1 MVYENIL
8 QEIESRQELLCALN
22 DYIWDHPEIAFQE
35 KKASNRIIEILEAE
49 GFAVERGLAGLPT
62 AFSASFGEGHPVVAV
77 LGEYDAL
84 DGLSQKADCFHREKE
99 PDTELGHG
107 CGHQALG
114 TGALGAVLGIKRFLE
129 DCKIQGTVVYY
140 GCPAEEG
147 GSGKSFMVRDGVF
160 DDVDCAFTWHPC
172 DSTDLFSGRTLAVIG
187 VTYHFTGV
195 SAHAA
200 GLAHIGRSALDA
212 VELMNVGA
220 NYLREHVPQETRI
233 HYAITD
239 AGGRSPNVVPAK
251 ASVFY
256 YLRSPEPDTLLEIY
270 ERVNKI
276 AEGAA
281 LMTGTQVE
289 VEYHKGMNSL
299 LPNTVLDN
307 IMYDNLK
314 SVPYMEYTEEDIH
327 YAGKMKDTIQNQQ
340 TTFEELLAVLDHE
353 DKQKILP
360 GREDVIYRFIKPR
373 PSIEPLMYGSTD
385 VGDVSLVCPVSQI
398 HAATWAAGTQM
409 HTWQAVAQGKSS
421 ILHKG
426 MLYAA
431 KVMACSAADVFTAP
445 ELIEQA
451 KKEMKERT
459 AGQKA
464 VTLMFADAKPQL
476 TRR

>member
-8 QEIESRQELLCALN
+8 QEIESRKELLCTLN
-22 DYIWDHPEIAFQE
+22 DYIWDNPEIAFQE
-35 KKASNRIIEILEAE
+35 KKASGRLAEILKEE
-49 GFAVERGLAGLPT
+49 GFTVESGLAGIPT
-62 AFSASFGEGHPVVAV
+62 AFRGSFGKGHPVIAV
-77 LGEYDAL
+77 LGEFDAL
-84 DGLSQKADCFHREKE
+84 DGLSQKADCFNKEKE
-99 PDTELGHG
+99 PGTELGHG

-114 TGALGAVLGIKRFLE
+114 TGSLGAVLGIKRFLE
-129 DCKIQGTVVYY
+129 DSKRPGTVVYY

-147 GSGKSFMVRDGVF
+147 GSGKSFMARDGVF
-160 DDVDCAFTWHPC
+160 DDVDCALTWHPC
-172 DSTDLFSGRTLAVIG
+172 DSTDLFTGRTLAVIG
-187 VTYHFTGV
+187 VTYHFKGV

-220 NYLREHVPQETRI
+220 NFLREHVPQETRI

-239 AGGRSPNVVPAK
+239 AGGKSPNVVQAG

-270 ERVNKI
+270 ERVNRI

-281 LMTGTQVE
+281 LMTGTQV
-289 VEYHKGMNSL
+289 VAEYHKGVNSL
-299 LPNTVLDN
+299 LPNTILDN
-307 IMYDNLK
+307 IMYSNLK
-314 SVPYMEYTEEDIH
+314 SVPYMEYTKEELH
-327 YAGKMKDTIQNQQ
+327 YAEKMRATIQNQQ
-340 TTFEELLAVLDHE
+340 TTFEELLAPMSYVEKQEVLPH
-353 DKQKILP
+353 
-360 GREDVIYRFIKPR
+360 REDTIYRFVKPKL
-373 PSIEPLMYGSTD
+373 SVEPLMYGSTD
-385 VGDVSLVCPVSQI
+385 VGDVSRVCPVSQI

-421 ILHKG
+421 VLHKG

-431 KVMACSAADVFTAP
+431 KVLACTAADIFMTP
-445 ELIEQA
+445 ELAEQA

-464 VTLMFADAKPQL
+464 VTLMFANAKPQF
-476 TRR
+476 TR

>member
-1 MVYENIL
+1 
-8 QEIESRQELLCALN
+8 
-22 DYIWDHPEIAFQE
+22 
-35 KKASNRIIEILEAE
+35 
-49 GFAVERGLAGLPT
+49 
-62 AFSASFGEGHPVVAV
+62 
-77 LGEYDAL
+77 
-84 DGLSQKADCFHREKE
+84 
-99 PDTELGHG
+99 
-107 CGHQALG
+107 
-114 TGALGAVLGIKRFLE
+114 
-129 DCKIQGTVVYY
+129 
-140 GCPAEEG
+140 
-147 GSGKSFMVRDGVF
+147 MVRDGVF

-239 AGGRSPNVVPAK
+239 AGGKSPNVVPAK

-360 GREDVIYRFIKPR
+360 GREDEIGRAHV
-373 PSIEPLMYGSTD
+373 
-385 VGDVSLVCPVSQI
+385 
-398 HAATWAAGTQM
+398 
-409 HTWQAVAQGKSS
+409 
-421 ILHKG
+421 
-426 MLYAA
+426 
-431 KVMACSAADVFTAP
+431 
-445 ELIEQA
+445 
-451 KKEMKERT
+451 
-459 AGQKA
+459 
-464 VTLMFADAKPQL
+464 
-476 TRR
+476 